1 MHDAGDKFSE
11 KAALFHYGAR
21 QRDER
26 QGLSERSEPMDNG
39 ASSYRRFLD
48 GDDDGFTQIVVDYYD
63 GLALWLSSYVRDLD
77 IAEELAQETFAK
89 LVTKKPRFNGRSSF
103 KSWLYSIGRNAALDY
118 LRREKRLGTARFD
131 ECGMMASDED
141 IEQNY
146 LSSER
151 NAALYRAMLRLKPD
165 YRHALWLFYFEGMSQ
180 CEIAKAMGRSVDSIK
195 HIITRARDSLK
206 SELEKENFEL

>member
-1 MHDAGDKFSE
+1 
-11 KAALFHYGAR
+11 
-21 QRDER
+21 
-26 QGLSERSEPMDNG
+26 MDNG

-77 IAEELAQETFAK
+77 VAEELAQETFAK

-118 LRREKRLGTARFD
+118 LRREKRRGAAPLD
-131 ECGMMASDED
+131 ECGMTASDED

-151 NAALYRAMLRLKPD
+151 DAALHRAMLRLKPD
-165 YRHALWLFYFEGMSQ
+165 YRHALWLFYFEEMSQ
-180 CEIAKAMGRSVDSIK
+180 RDIAKAMGRSVDSVK

>member
-1 MHDAGDKFSE
+1 MDK
-11 KAALFHYGAR
+11 
-21 QRDER
+21 
-26 QGLSERSEPMDNG
+26 G

-77 IAEELAQETFAK
+77 VAEELAQETFAK

-103 KSWLYSIGRNAALDY
+103 KSWLYSIGRNAALDH
-118 LRREKRLGTARFD
+118 LRREKRRGAAPLD
-131 ECGMMASDED
+131 ECAMTASDED

-151 NAALYRAMLRLKPD
+151 DAALHRAMLRLKPD
-165 YRHALWLFYFEGMSQ
+165 YRHALWLFYFEEMSQ
-180 CEIAKAMGRSVDSIK
+180 RDIAKAMGRSVDSVK
-195 HIITRARDSLK
+195 HLITRARDSLK
-206 SELEKENFEL
+206 SELEKESFEL